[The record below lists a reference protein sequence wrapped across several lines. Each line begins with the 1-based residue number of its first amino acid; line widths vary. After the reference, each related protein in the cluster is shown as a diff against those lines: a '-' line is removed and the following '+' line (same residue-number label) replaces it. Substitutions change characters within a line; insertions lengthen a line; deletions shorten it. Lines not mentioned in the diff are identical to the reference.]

1 MHMLTHLSF
10 SENQPVDSM
19 KQLEAQAVPA
29 GAVAAAAPAV
39 ISKPPQKAV
48 SFVRSD
54 EVVQP
59 NNLVTASNPEE
70 IQLDDEDEEEDE
82 DGDDQSAKST
92 SCLSNRPR
100 SFVRYEW

>member
-70 IQLDDEDEEEDE
+70 IQLDDEEEDE
-82 DGDDQSAKST
+82 DGDDQSVKST
-92 SCLSNRPR
+92 SCLSNQT
-100 SFVRYEW
+100 SFFCAL